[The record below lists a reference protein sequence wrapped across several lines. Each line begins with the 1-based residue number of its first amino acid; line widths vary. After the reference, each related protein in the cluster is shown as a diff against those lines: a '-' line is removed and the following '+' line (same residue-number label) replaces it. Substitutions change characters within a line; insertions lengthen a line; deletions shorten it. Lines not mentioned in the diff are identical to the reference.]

1 MCVFKCT
8 IVLMIFLLNDLVK
21 EFEDPALN
29 EMVGYIF
36 FMSEFMAGLLILS
49 NGHQPDPHKRLIY
62 DFLIKKTHQD
72 MTLNINKTL

>member
-1 MCVFKCT
+1 
-8 IVLMIFLLNDLVK
+8 MIFLLNDLVK

-62 DFLIKKTHQD
+62 DFLINTNCVLLKEP
-72 MTLNINKTL
+72 MIFMY